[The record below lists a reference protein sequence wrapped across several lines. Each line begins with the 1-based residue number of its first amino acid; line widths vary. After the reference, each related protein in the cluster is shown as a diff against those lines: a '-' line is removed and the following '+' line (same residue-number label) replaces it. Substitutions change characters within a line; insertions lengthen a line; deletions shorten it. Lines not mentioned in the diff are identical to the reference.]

1 MSKFDVW
8 ENIATDRGLKYYFTP
23 TVGLKQKA
31 GAGLK
36 GAPGD
41 ITAGMK
47 TKAAGSPAVM
57 SGAPPEEGEIAK
69 NPESDDDTEGLIR
82 SIGSDK
88 IRIVHSTWDLS
99 QLPGGKVMAL
109 ETDKAFAQVSADSD
123 WAFYIQGDEVVHE
136 KYHPAIIEGCHKYKN
151 DLAVQGLLF
160 KYKHFFGTYDYVG
173 DSRKWYAHEVRII
186 RNNKKITAYRD
197 AQVFRIGK
205 TKLPVAAIETAIY
218 HYGWVKSP
226 EQMRKKQKESS
237 VFWHDDTQM
246 QKIISSPDYYDFS
259 GFDSLEK
266 FTDTH
271 PIVMKER
278 IIQKNWAIDLD
289 ISNLPSFLIISFF
302 YQALLTPLNK
312 AWFMLGLALGKVVSP
327 IVLGI
332 IFFGLITPIALIAK
346 LMGRDEL
353 KLKRPKKIS
362 YWSEP
367 IGSNSDAD
375 SFKNQF

>member
-1 MSKFDVW
+1 MK
-8 ENIATDRGLKYYFTP
+8 IAGFTIIKNAVVNDFPIVEAIKSILPIVDEMIVLIGDSTDAT
-23 TVGLKQKA
+23 
-31 GAGLK
+31 
-36 GAPGD
+36 
-41 ITAGMK
+41 
-47 TKAAGSPAVM
+47 
-57 SGAPPEEGEIAK
+57 IA
-69 NPESDDDTEGLIR
+69 LIE
-82 SIGSDK
+82 SIGDPKIKIHHSVWDK
-88 IRIVHSTWDLS
+88 NLRK
-99 QLPGGKVMAL
+99 GGVVLAV
-109 ETDKAFAQVSADSD
+109 ETDKAFQYIDASFD

-136 KYHPAIIEGCHKYKN
+136 KYHPVIIDACHKYKT
-151 DLAVQGLLF
+151 DDAVQGLLF

-197 AQVFRIGK
+197 SQGFRIGK
-205 TKLPVAAIETAIY
+205 TKLPVATINASIY

-289 ISNLPSFLIISFF
+289 ISKKKFSLKNLILYYFEKWTGIRPFDFRN
-302 YQALLTPLNK
+302 Y
-312 AWFMLGLALGKVVSP
+312 KV
-327 IVLGI
+327 IR
-332 IFFGLITPIALIAK
+332 K
-346 LMGRDEL
+346 
-353 KLKRPKKIS
+353 
-362 YWSEP
+362 
-367 IGSNSDAD
+367 
-375 SFKNQF
+375 